1 MSQQSSPLPT
11 LTPSPENGSPIPQ
24 PNFLPNFP
32 VPYHSPNNPFR
43 SSQRASREARSN
55 PDEPNLA
62 DAIHDFA
69 QTVRENQGSGNGS
82 KVRELDVFDGSD
94 TRKLRA
100 FLVQCQLNFNS
111 KPRAFRTDAS
121 KVNYAI
127 SYLKG
132 TALDWFEP
140 GLMSDDP
147 PDWTSNYSEFTS
159 ELKRNFGPHDPE
171 GDAENELKALRMK
184 DNQRMVKYL
193 VDFNRLAARVTW
205 GDSALR
211 HQLYKG
217 LPNRIKDEVSRIGKP
232 STLSGMRQL
241 IQQIDARYW
250 ERQSEISRESKK
262 SDNKSGEQK
271 SNKSAKSAPSSS
283 KNQSSDNK
291 SASSSNERPNPD
303 SSGSSGQNK
312 KPDLSSKLGK
322 DGKLTSEE
330 RACRFAN
337 NLCMFCGGTGHK
349 ASECPKNTSSA
360 SKAKARAAN
369 AKEASSTT
377 PDDLKK

>member
-24 PNFLPNFP
+24 PNFLLNFP

-82 KVRELDVFDGSD
+82 KVREPDVFDGSD

-147 PDWTSNYSEFTS
+147 PDWISNYSEFTS
-159 ELKRNFGPHDPE
+159 ELKRNFGPHNHE
-171 GDAENELKALRMK
+171 GDAENELEALRMK

-193 VDFNRLAARVTW
+193 VDFNHLAA
-205 GDSALR
+205 
-211 HQLYKG
+211 
-217 LPNRIKDEVSRIGKP
+217 
-232 STLSGMRQL
+232 
-241 IQQIDARYW
+241 
-250 ERQSEISRESKK
+250 
-262 SDNKSGEQK
+262 
-271 SNKSAKSAPSSS
+271 
-283 KNQSSDNK
+283 
-291 SASSSNERPNPD
+291 
-303 SSGSSGQNK
+303 
-312 KPDLSSKLGK
+312 
-322 DGKLTSEE
+322 
-330 RACRFAN
+330 
-337 NLCMFCGGTGHK
+337 
-349 ASECPKNTSSA
+349 
-360 SKAKARAAN
+360 
-369 AKEASSTT
+369 
-377 PDDLKK
+377 